1 MHFIIS
7 LLMTLTGLFYHL
19 PSAASEPLFSPE
31 ERRWI
36 AEHQQ
41 VIYNVIPSW
50 PLDYEEKGQHFGLS
64 RDYLDVISKI
74 SGLNFILTDGAKAPQ
89 LISAISPEFLPESE
103 LKEWRFSQRW
113 MTTHAL
119 VISDNDAATIQ

>member
-64 RDYLDVISKI
+64 RDCRAKR
-74 SGLNFILTDGAKAPQ
+74 TDAV
-89 LISAISPEFLPESE
+89 
-103 LKEWRFSQRW
+103 RMYHSQPR
-113 MTTHAL
+113 
-119 VISDNDAATIQ
+119 

>member
-7 LLMTLTGLFYHL
+7 LLMTLTGLFYHM

-103 LKEWRFSQRW
+103 LKEG
-113 MTTHAL
+113 A
-119 VISDNDAATIQ
+119 NK